1 MKPHPLR
8 VADRGRLPLAPER
21 AHLGPVIHM
30 SVGDDCACGLD
41 ELPMPEHLL
50 WPCPR
55 FVLVSS
61 VLTPE
66 GPNYRI
72 IEAFPLS
79 A

>member
-1 MKPHPLR
+1 
-8 VADRGRLPLAPER
+8 
-21 AHLGPVIHM
+21 
-30 SVGDDCACGLD
+30 
-41 ELPMPEHLL
+41 MPEHLL

>member
-1 MKPHPLR
+1 
-8 VADRGRLPLAPER
+8 VAL
-21 AHLGPVIHM
+21 
-30 SVGDDCACGLD
+30 
-41 ELPMPEHLL
+41 
-50 WPCPR
+50 PR